1 MAAVFSGDE
10 VSRDPALATLLACDR
25 ELVSIGRRI
34 KVLKAIDWPAAL
46 EEQFLSGWRRGT
58 PQLPAPATRP
68 LVLDAEIAALDALMR
83 RIDRGHPI
91 GNWLYKTAWSYLV
104 AARMLAGIGT
114 PEFTRCST
122 LLYGRPDFRY
132 RSQELTNV
140 DAANEML
147 AITDEM
153 IGHRLLPP
161 VPFDI
166 PASAFADMLRERIG
180 PIFRHDDVKIVLDP
194 DLSSKATASSKRIA
208 LRATALFSERDLEQL
223 TQHEAFIHTLTSLNG
238 RHQPHLKVLGLGAP
252 RTTRTQEGLATFSEI
267 ITGAIDISRLRRLA
281 LRVVMVKRAL
291 DGADFIEVFLGFLDA
306 GQSEIESYRSAAR
319 VFRGGDVRGGICFTK
334 DGAYLEGVMIIHV
347 FIRKVLQEGRGE
359 LLPMLFAGRLTTADV
374 IMLAPYRDVGLVV
387 PPVYLPPWARD
398 PQRVLSI
405 MAFSAAVQHLRL
417 DRFDLQ
423 RFVDFEDE
431 VIAECGIS

>member
-1 MAAVFSGDE
+1 
-10 VSRDPALATLLACDR
+10 
-25 ELVSIGRRI
+25 
-34 KVLKAIDWPAAL
+34 
-46 EEQFLSGWRRGT
+46 
-58 PQLPAPATRP
+58 
-68 LVLDAEIAALDALMR
+68 
-83 RIDRGHPI
+83 
-91 GNWLYKTAWSYLV
+91 
-104 AARMLAGIGT
+104 
-114 PEFTRCST
+114 
-122 LLYGRPDFRY
+122 
-132 RSQELTNV
+132 
-140 DAANEML
+140 
-147 AITDEM
+147 
-153 IGHRLLPP
+153 
-161 VPFDI
+161 
-166 PASAFADMLRERIG
+166 
-180 PIFRHDDVKIVLDP
+180 
-194 DLSSKATASSKRIA
+194 

-238 RHQPHLKVLGLGAP
+238 RHQPHLTVLGLGAP
-252 RTTRTQEGLATFSEI
+252 RTTRTQEGLATFAEI

-291 DGADFIEVFLGFLDA
+291 DGADFIDVFRGFLDA

-319 VFRGGDVRGGICFTK
+319 VFRGGNVRGGLCFTK

-374 IMLAPYRDVGLVV
+374 ITLAPYRETGLVAA
-387 PPVYLPPWARD
+387 PVYMPPWARD